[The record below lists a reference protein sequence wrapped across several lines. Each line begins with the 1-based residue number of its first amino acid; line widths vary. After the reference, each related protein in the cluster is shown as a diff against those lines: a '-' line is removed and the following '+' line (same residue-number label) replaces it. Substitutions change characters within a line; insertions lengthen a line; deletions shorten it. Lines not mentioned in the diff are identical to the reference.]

1 MQLSRDDGLFCVDLL
16 QFEVLVDIIGYN
28 KVENTM
34 SRGTAI
40 YSEKGQK
47 WLTRRHRQKDLALEL
62 LAKLMQGLF
71 LSSTRENK
79 GLSAC

>member
-1 MQLSRDDGLFCVDLL
+1 
-16 QFEVLVDIIGYN
+16 
-28 KVENTM
+28 M

-71 LSSTRENK
+71 LSSTRENT
-79 GLSAC
+79 GISAC

>member
-1 MQLSRDDGLFCVDLL
+1 
-16 QFEVLVDIIGYN
+16 
-28 KVENTM
+28 M

-40 YSEKGQK
+40 YSDRGQK

-71 LSSTRENK
+71 LSSTRVNK
-79 GLSAC
+79 GLSAYERERSPWSGGHVWQSQRE

>member
-1 MQLSRDDGLFCVDLL
+1 
-16 QFEVLVDIIGYN
+16 
-28 KVENTM
+28 M

-62 LAKLMQGLF
+62 LTKLMQGLF

-79 GLSAC
+79 GLSACKRERSPWSGGHVWQSQRE

>member
-1 MQLSRDDGLFCVDLL
+1 
-16 QFEVLVDIIGYN
+16 
-28 KVENTM
+28 M

-62 LAKLMQGLF
+62 LTKLMQGLF
-71 LSSTRENK
+71 LSSTRVNK
-79 GLSAC
+79 GWIGYNKLDSFFKELLK